1 MTSSIWCVP
10 MSESVTSSHLTVLNF
25 IAVTTTNRSGV
36 KALLDAL
43 HDGLFQLR
51 ADGRLLGCSHE
62 VDYSWK
68 LKASE
73 KMKSFKTTVAILFFV
88 YGMGTFFYELVA
100 IAHSVQDVD
109 AWLPP

>member
-1 MTSSIWCVP
+1 MALSSFG
-10 MSESVTSSHLTVLNF
+10 LTLAF
-25 IAVTTTNRSGV
+25 
-36 KALLDAL
+36 
-43 HDGLFQLR
+43 
-51 ADGRLLGCSHE
+51 LGCSHK

-100 IAHSVQDVD
+100 IALSVQDVD

>member
-1 MTSSIWCVP
+1 MALSSFG
-10 MSESVTSSHLTVLNF
+10 LTLAF
-25 IAVTTTNRSGV
+25 
-36 KALLDAL
+36 
-43 HDGLFQLR
+43 
-51 ADGRLLGCSHE
+51 LGCSHE